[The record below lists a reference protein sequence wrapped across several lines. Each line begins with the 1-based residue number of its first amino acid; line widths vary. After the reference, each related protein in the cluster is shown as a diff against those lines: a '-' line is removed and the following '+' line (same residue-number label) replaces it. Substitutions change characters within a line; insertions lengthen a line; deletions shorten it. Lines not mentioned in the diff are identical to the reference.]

1 MSVWLVVVVGVTTT
15 CSEEEYLIFPEGT
28 CYGLGCIP
36 RQVHNTEILISSV
49 WQQKLFGD
57 RVFVDVVKFEWG
69 D

>member
-15 CSEEEYLIFPEGT
+15 CSEAYFIFPERT

-36 RQVHNTEILISSV
+36 WQVHNAEILITSV

-57 RVFVDVVKFEWG
+57 RVFVEVVKLKWG
-69 D
+69 E